1 MTSPLKYKPV
11 NWVDGMKISSS
22 HFISTDNFI
31 QDISRDSTSVFL
43 NSNTFGLL
51 PPFNGESSSLAISI
65 TARASNHLQ
74 IKIGQCNAVAA
85 DGARINIPRAPL
97 NEEYV
102 FDHYFGQDLT
112 TTEVA
117 ETYFVI
123 LAVNPFER
131 VPAGNP
137 DPEEAPLRYPSVE
150 KQYTINVIPASQ
162 LNTKSNQYF
171 EVGKFTR
178 SNGNIQVA
186 ANYIPPCTTVL
197 SHPLL
202 VSYYETFSN
211 QLNEF
216 QLLSFRII
224 DKITSK
230 DSISPIG
237 KNVKLLCD
245 KMLDYIAHIFFNY
258 RNVAYNQPPI
268 YLVGYFSEM
277 AHLFFSTVKSISGA
291 EREELLKYFYEWKDV
306 TPGNFEELLARLIEV
321 VYNHHDIQSSMQQV
335 DDFLKVMV
343 ALWNKLS
350 SLEYIG
356 QRKENIVVAE
366 QQVIQAV
373 QAKRTWT
380 LLD

>member
-1 MTSPLKYKPV
+1 M
-11 NWVDGMKISSS
+11 
-22 HFISTDNFI
+22 
-31 QDISRDSTSVFL
+31 
-43 NSNTFGLL
+43 
-51 PPFNGESSSLAISI
+51 
-65 TARASNHLQ
+65 
-74 IKIGQCNAVAA
+74 
-85 DGARINIPRAPL
+85 
-97 NEEYV
+97 
-102 FDHYFGQDLT
+102 
-112 TTEVA
+112 
-117 ETYFVI
+117 
-123 LAVNPFER
+123 
-131 VPAGNP
+131 
-137 DPEEAPLRYPSVE
+137 PLRYPVVD
-150 KQYTINVIPASQ
+150 KQYNITILPAAQINAKTNYYS
-162 LNTKSNQYF
+162 

-178 SNGNIQVA
+178 SNGVIQVIST
-186 ANYIPPCTTVL
+186 YIPPCASVL
-197 SHPLL
+197 SHPALIA
-202 VSYYETFSN
+202 YYESFSN

-237 KNVKLLCD
+237 RNVKLLCE
-245 KMLDYIAHIFFNY
+245 KMLDYIARIFFTY
-258 RNVAYNQPPI
+258 RNMAYQQPPI

-277 AHLFFSTVKSISGA
+277 AHLFFSTVKSIPDA

-321 VYNHHDIQSSMQQV
+321 VYNHHDIQPSMHSV
-335 DDFLKVMV
+335 DEFLRVLT

-366 QQVIQAV
+366 QQVIQSV